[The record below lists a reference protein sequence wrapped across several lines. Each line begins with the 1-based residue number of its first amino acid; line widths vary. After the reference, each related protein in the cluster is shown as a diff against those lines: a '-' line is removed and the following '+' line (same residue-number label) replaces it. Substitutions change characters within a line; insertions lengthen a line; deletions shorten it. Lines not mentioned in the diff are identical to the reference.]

1 MGYKVDLSRLA
12 FIDLS
17 VRSRVRIVDGSP
29 VLGRELDFSML
40 GLYFHRHN
48 RANGFGS
55 LLRFAVPV
63 N

>member
-17 VRSRVRIVDGSP
+17 LRSHVRIVDGSP
-29 VLGRELDFSML
+29 VLGRQFDFSML
-40 GLYFHRHN
+40 RLYFRRHHRCQ
-48 RANGFGS
+48 RFGS